1 MCSVRDSANQIEAK
15 AVLADLASSARRLN
29 GVNANM
35 MMISYHGRGSTVAP
49 SAQLDPHYL

>member
-29 GVNANM
+29 GVNANT